1 MVKNRKK
8 IFDDGVTTIIVEEEE
23 IETLAAGRLLD
34 LAHSISDDDQN
45 PG

>member
-8 IFDDGVTTIIVEEEE
+8 NFDNSVTTIIVEEEE
-23 IETLAAGRLLD
+23 IETLPTGRLLD

>member
-8 IFDDGVTTIIVEEEE
+8 NFDDSVTTIIVEEEE
-23 IETLAAGRLLD
+23 IETLPARRLLD